1 MDVPYPQR
9 SPCPLENDCR
19 RLEHRALASAK
30 RSTGDTFGR
39 VMPSELA
46 HSGVPALEAR
56 PRVEGSK
63 VLRLVP
69 PNGTRISSPLR
80 VEETEAVAT
89 GAFTGALIV
98 ETACPSRFPP
108 VFKTSE
114 VWQPQAG

>member
-1 MDVPYPQR
+1 MAKGFAVIA
-9 SPCPLENDCR
+9 
-19 RLEHRALASAK
+19 HK
-30 RSTGDTFGR
+30 RSAVR
-39 VMPSELA
+39 VRLA
-46 HSGVPALEAR
+46 
-56 PRVEGSK
+56 
-63 VLRLVP
+63 P
-69 PNGTRISSPLR
+69 PNGTRTSSPLR